1 MPHHTKHS
9 DKKFKL
15 YNIFKISLT
24 KKSEITKTVI
34 AVAEL
39 FTNFRDECKRQFRLI
54 ARTYYT
60 LRLVGLFVSP
70 IITQKPLDR
79 FASNFDW

>member
-39 FTNFRDECKRQFRLI
+39 FTNFRDKCKR
-54 ARTYYT
+54 
-60 LRLVGLFVSP
+60 
-70 IITQKPLDR
+70 
-79 FASNFDW
+79 

>member
-15 YNIFKISLT
+15 YSIFKISVT

-39 FTNFRDECKRQFRLI
+39 FTNSETSKTNANVSSDLLLELI
-54 ARTYYT
+54 IRCGFLDCLY
-60 LRLVGLFVSP
+60 LRS
-70 IITQKPLDR
+70 
-79 FASNFDW
+79 